1 MAELTPEGQ
10 QMLCTQPMDD
20 GESGTVLR
28 DFEPLLAFIGD
39 NTPPVSTK
47 YPLLPMGL
55 LAPLNAQMT
64 RPMQLGLQRPQQRAY
79 AHLHAL
85 YLWSALPRLFGPYAR
100 RGCWRATGR
109 RRAVPRGRRLGS
121 VRRDR
126 VDNLHEFIDK
136 ETYGFW
142 RCTTD
147 LVSRDD

>member
-39 NTPPVSTK
+39 NTPPVSSK

-55 LAPLNAQMT
+55 LAPLNAKMT

-79 AHLHAL
+79 AHPHAL
-85 YLWSALPRLFGPYAR
+85 YLWSALPRWFGPYAR
-100 RGCWRATGR
+100 RGLESHREAPCSPQGQTLGKREER
-109 RRAVPRGRRLGS
+109 PRGQPS
-121 VRRDR
+121 
-126 VDNLHEFIDK
+126 
-136 ETYGFW
+136 
-142 RCTTD
+142 
-147 LVSRDD
+147 